1 MNSLMLVALCAL
13 TFGCGCVVAEENAFV
28 EILPSFTECAKQF
41 AITQDVIDDLHIKG
55 FDNLVPSENFKV
67 I

>member
-1 MNSLMLVALCAL
+1 MNSLTLVALCAL

-28 EILPSFTECAKQF
+28 EIFSFTECAKQF
-41 AITQDVIDDLHIKG
+41 AITQDVIDDLHSKG
-55 FDNLVPSENFKV
+55 YDNLVPSENFKV